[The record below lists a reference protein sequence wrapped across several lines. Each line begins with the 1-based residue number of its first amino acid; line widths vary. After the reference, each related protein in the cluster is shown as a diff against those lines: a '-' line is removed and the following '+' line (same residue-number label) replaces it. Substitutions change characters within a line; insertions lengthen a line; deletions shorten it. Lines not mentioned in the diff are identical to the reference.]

1 MLETLG
7 TNLVRWNFSP
17 CHEEISRCS
26 VPSGR
31 SPAST
36 DLNYHGNDACTKGFA
51 RLGTQGVSAANSPT
65 TGRVLSSK
73 VKMSLRSIRL
83 SSKSM
88 MCNDDVLTI
97 LKINRIASS
106 KLVLVYSD
114 TVSMLGLGVGST
126 QALNHFLGSW
136 GQTNG
141 VDDHRV

>member
-1 MLETLG
+1 
-7 TNLVRWNFSP
+7 
-17 CHEEISRCS
+17 
-26 VPSGR
+26 
-31 SPAST
+31 
-36 DLNYHGNDACTKGFA
+36 
-51 RLGTQGVSAANSPT
+51 
-65 TGRVLSSK
+65 
-73 VKMSLRSIRL
+73 
-83 SSKSM
+83 M